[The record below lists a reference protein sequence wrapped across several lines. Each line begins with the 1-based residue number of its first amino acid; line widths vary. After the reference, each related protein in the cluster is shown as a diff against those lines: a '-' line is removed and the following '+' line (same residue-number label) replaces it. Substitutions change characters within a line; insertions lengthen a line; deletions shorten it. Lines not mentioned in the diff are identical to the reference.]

1 MKRVITVAVIA
12 VAQLALVGVAVSP
25 QLSARV
31 TGDEYLVRVAPLD
44 PIDPYRGAYASLGYP
59 DLRRPVTQDPGIDEG
74 TPVGVMDDGR
84 SGTVYI
90 TLRQDGAVWV
100 GDTWTRERPTQ
111 QPYLT
116 CDDHSWQIRCGIES
130 WFVPQDEAQ
139 TLERDLADGAYA
151 ELRIDSRGNAAVVDV
166 RERP

>member
-1 MKRVITVAVIA
+1 MKRITTVAVIA
-12 VAQLALVGVAVSP
+12 LAQLALVGVAVSP

-31 TGDEYLVRVAPLD
+31 TGDDYLVRVAPLD
-44 PIDPYRGAYASLGYP
+44 PIDPYRGAYAALGYP
-59 DLRRPVTQDPGIDEG
+59 DLRRPVMQGQGAGED
-74 TPVGVMDDGR
+74 TPVGVMDDGT

-90 TLRQDGAVWV
+90 TLRQAGAVWV
-100 GDTWTRERPTQ
+100 GDTWTRKRPTQ

-130 WFVPQDEAQ
+130 WFVPQDEAAA
-139 TLERDLADGAYA
+139 LERDLADGAYA
-151 ELRIDSRGNAAVVDV
+151 ELRIDSRGHAAVVDV